1 MCTHFYELSNDYIK
15 EKRMSDQFK
24 TEQEVFWA
32 SEEWGNDYMDRN
44 NTPKIKNFIN
54 LFSKIF
60 NRCDGDIKSVIEFGA
75 NIGLNLHAINA
86 LTSEI
91 DISAIE
97 INKNAVIELSKLD
110 FINEVY
116 NESILDIN
124 LEVKRDFVFI
134 KGVLIHINPEY
145 LDVVYEKMYE
155 CSKKYIMIAE
165 YYNPTP
171 VAISYRG
178 HNDRLFKRDFAGEM
192 LDKYPDLTLVDY
204 GFTYHRDNNFPLDDA
219 TWFLLKK

>member
-1 MCTHFYELSNDYIK
+1 
-15 EKRMSDQFK
+15 MSDQFK
-24 TEQEVFWA
+24 TAQEAFWA
-32 SEEWGNDYMDRN
+32 SEEWGNDYMERN

-86 LTSEI
+86 LTREI
-91 DISAIE
+91 DIAAIE
-97 INKNAVIELSKLD
+97 INKNAAIELSKLD
-110 FINEVY
+110 FISKVY

-124 LEVKRDFVFI
+124 LEGKRDFVFI

-171 VAISYRG
+171 VTISYRG
-178 HNDRLFKRDFAGEM
+178 RDDRLFKRDFAGEM

-204 GFTYHRDNNFPLDDA
+204 GFTYHRDNNFPLDDS

>member
-1 MCTHFYELSNDYIK
+1 
-15 EKRMSDQFK
+15 MSDQFK
-24 TEQEVFWA
+24 TAQEVFWA

-97 INKNAVIELSKLD
+97 INKNAAIELSKLD
-110 FINEVY
+110 FISKVY

-124 LEVKRDFVFI
+124 LEGKRDFVFI

-145 LDVVYEKMYE
+145 LDVVYGKMYE

-171 VAISYRG
+171 VTISYRG
-178 HNDRLFKRDFAGEM
+178 RNDRLFKRDFAGEM

-204 GFTYHRDNNFPLDDA
+204 GFTYHRDNNFPLDDS
-219 TWFLLKK
+219 TWFLLKKS